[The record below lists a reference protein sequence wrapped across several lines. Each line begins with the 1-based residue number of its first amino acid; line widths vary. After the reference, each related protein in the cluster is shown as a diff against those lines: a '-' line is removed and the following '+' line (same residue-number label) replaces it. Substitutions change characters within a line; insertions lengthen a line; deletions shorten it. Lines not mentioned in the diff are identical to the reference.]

1 MRNDLI
7 LIYSDLAI
15 LDTTQEIL
23 KKQFKVISTND
34 PIKGLKLLL
43 SHGPFAVIITDCRE
57 IDLNAQFLRQIT
69 ELSPDARRIMIAD
82 CTFSANFYN
91 LASPGMVYTLMYR
104 PVVQE
109 KLLLIVQAAVE
120 GYNQYLNQ
128 KLKQIEMDNIAK
140 YLSKYKRNNCYT
152 HELTQQERKIMNMI
166 ADGCTNSEIAVKL
179 NVRLGTVKAHCNN
192 IYNKLGV
199 NSRTQAIAK
208 AIQSS
213 VL

>member
-1 MRNDLI
+1 MRNNSI

-15 LDTTQEIL
+15 MDTTQEIL
-23 KKQFKVISTND
+23 KKQFKVISTNE

-43 SHGPFAVIITDCRE
+43 SHGPFAVIITDCKE
-57 IDLNAQFLRQIT
+57 IDSNAQFLRQTI
-69 ELSPDARRIMIAD
+69 EINPDSRRIMIAD
-82 CTFSANFYN
+82 CTYSANFYN
-91 LASPGMVYTLMYR
+91 IASPGMVYTLMYR
-104 PVVQE
+104 PVIQE
-109 KLLLIVQAAVE
+109 KLLLIIQATVE
-120 GYNQYLNQ
+120 SYNQCLNQ
-128 KLKQIEMDNIAK
+128 RLKQIEMNNIAK
-140 YLSKYKRNNCYT
+140 YLPNHKRNNCYT
-152 HELTQQERKIMNMI
+152 QELTYQEQKIMNMI

-208 AIQSS
+208 AIKAS